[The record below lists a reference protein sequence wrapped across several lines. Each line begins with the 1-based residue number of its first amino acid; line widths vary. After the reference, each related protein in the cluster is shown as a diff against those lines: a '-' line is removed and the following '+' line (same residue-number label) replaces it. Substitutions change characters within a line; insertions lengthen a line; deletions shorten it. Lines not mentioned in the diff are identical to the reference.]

1 MYIMQTRV
9 YYEKADIT
17 GIRVYYERTG
27 TPYGNAPWALP
38 MESRLL
44 KRHQFREE
52 LKTGMQKPKSNSSV
66 IREHDSFAA
75 TKTFTT
81 IMAQTKNVEEL
92 LNDAL
97 NTFASTTTDGAVGEA
112 AEAEAQKR
120 PNYERGG
127 SALRLGDIISFP
139 TVEQWAKTNYAVF
152 NFVGGCAVT
161 IVRNG
166 YTIGST
172 FLSSYFT
179 RALREVKNGT
189 ETGTRIRCTG
199 KPVDDFLA
207 MGGTEASAIRS
218 MAGAVIKVTAVKRVT
233 CKVFSHTDT
242 TVEPP
247 VSIYRD
253 GNRPVFNFE
262 YIELPEALRP
272 KTATPSGS
280 KKGGAKP
287 KTATPNPL
295 P

>member
-1 MYIMQTRV
+1 
-9 YYEKADIT
+9 
-17 GIRVYYERTG
+17 
-27 TPYGNAPWALP
+27 
-38 MESRLL
+38 
-44 KRHQFREE
+44 
-52 LKTGMQKPKSNSSV
+52 
-66 IREHDSFAA
+66 
-75 TKTFTT
+75 
-81 IMAQTKNVEEL
+81 MAQTKDIEQIL
-92 LNDAL
+92 SDAL

-112 AEAEAQKR
+112 AEEEAQKR

-127 SALRLGDIISFP
+127 SALRLGDLISFP

-152 NFVGGCAVT
+152 NYVGGCAVT

-207 MGGTEASAIRS
+207 MGGTEASAVRS
-218 MAGAVIKVTAVKRVT
+218 MAGAVIKVTAVKRVA
-233 CKVFSHTDT
+233 CKVFSHMDT

-247 VSIYRD
+247 VAVYRD
-253 GNRPVFNFE
+253 GNRPVFSFE
-262 YIELPEALRP
+262 YVTLPEALRP
-272 KTATPSGS
+272 KTTAPSGGSKSGS
-280 KKGGAKP
+280 KGGSKP
-287 KTATPNPL
+287 KAVTPNPL